1 MNPQQRREVTTR
13 RKCGRERA
21 ASSRPRDESAE
32 ADAKSRRA
40 RPFVPAPPA
49 TVRRSAQSSRAVP
62 TSERGALGV
71 AGPARRRSGAV
82 SGAERVRP
90 FPPPGR
96 GRSGRPGAAH
106 GPAAPEAEPVE
117 GAAWPRSGREGWE
130 AARLSGPGAL
140 RAAVRRFGRPAPC
153 RPRCG

>member
-1 MNPQQRREVTTR
+1 MP
-13 RKCGRERA
+13 GG
-21 ASSRPRDESAE
+21 ESA
-32 ADAKSRRA
+32 AANAQPPLSPTTNLPRRMQRA
-40 RPFVPAPPA
+40 NGRFPSVPTPLA

-62 TSERGALGV
+62 TSEHGVLGV
-71 AGPARRRSGAV
+71 AGPARRRSGAE

-117 GAAWPRSGREGWE
+117 GAARPRSGREGRE

-140 RAAVRRFGRPAPC
+140 RAAVRRFGRPTPC